1 MPAWCFRNGTARG
14 ANRELRRRTMNNRH
28 EIKTTFIE
36 LIQPFIREANA
47 AGNITDE
54 TRLIEDLKVN
64 SARLVDII
72 LETEDRFGIAIDDYS
87 ADGMRTVGDAVNV
100 IMAKRTVAA

>member
-1 MPAWCFRNGTARG
+1 MNTRND
-14 ANRELRRRTMNNRH
+14 
-28 EIKTTFIE
+28 IKTTFID
-36 LIQPFIREANA
+36 LIQPFVREATA
-47 AGNITDE
+47 AGNINDD

-100 IMAKRTVAA
+100 ILAKRAAAA

>member
-1 MPAWCFRNGTARG
+1 
-14 ANRELRRRTMNNRH
+14 MNNKN
-28 EIKTTFIE
+28 EIQSTFIE
-36 LIQPFIREANA
+36 LIQPFVREAA
-47 AGNITDE
+47 AGHITDE

-72 LETEDRFGIAIDDYS
+72 LETEDKFGIAIDDYS

-100 IMAKRTVAA
+100 IMAKRAVAA

>member
-1 MPAWCFRNGTARG
+1 
-14 ANRELRRRTMNNRH
+14 MNNRN

-36 LIQPFIREANA
+36 LIQPFVREASA
-47 AGNITDE
+47 VESITDE

-72 LETEDRFGIAIDDYS
+72 LETEDKFGIAIDDYS
-87 ADGMRTVGDAVNV
+87 ADAMRTVGDAVNV
-100 IMAKRTVAA
+100 ILAKRAAAA

>member
-1 MPAWCFRNGTARG
+1 
-14 ANRELRRRTMNNRH
+14 MNKH

-36 LIQPFIREANA
+36 LIQPFVRGSETAS
-47 AGNITDE
+47 ITDE

-87 ADGMRTVGDAVNV
+87 ADGMRTIGDAVNV
-100 IMAKRTVAA
+100 IAAKRAAAAA

>member
-1 MPAWCFRNGTARG
+1 MNTRN
-14 ANRELRRRTMNNRH
+14 
-28 EIKTTFIE
+28 EIKTTFIN
-36 LIQPFIREANA
+36 LIQPFVREATA
-47 AGNITDE
+47 AGNITDD

-100 IMAKRTVAA
+100 IMSKTAAAA

>member
-1 MPAWCFRNGTARG
+1 MNTRN
-14 ANRELRRRTMNNRH
+14 
-28 EIKTTFIE
+28 EITTTFIN
-36 LIQPFIREANA
+36 LIQPFVREATA
-47 AGNITDE
+47 AGNITDD

-100 IMAKRTVAA
+100 IMSKTAAAA

>member
-1 MPAWCFRNGTARG
+1 MNTRN
-14 ANRELRRRTMNNRH
+14 

-36 LIQPFIREANA
+36 LIQPFVREAPA

-72 LETEDRFGIAIDDYS
+72 LETEDKFGIAIDDYS
-87 ADGMRTVGDAVNV
+87 ADGMRTVGDAVSV
-100 IMAKRTVAA
+100 IMSKRAAAA

>member
-1 MPAWCFRNGTARG
+1 
-14 ANRELRRRTMNNRH
+14 MNDRH

-36 LIQPFIREANA
+36 LIHPFVREASA
-47 AGNITDE
+47 AENITDE
-54 TRLIEDLKVN
+54 TRLVEDLKVN

-72 LETEDRFGIAIDDYS
+72 LETEDKFGIAIDDYS

-100 IMAKRTVAA
+100 ILAKRAAAA

>member
-1 MPAWCFRNGTARG
+1 
-14 ANRELRRRTMNNRH
+14 MNNRQ
-28 EIKTTFIE
+28 EVKATFIQ
-36 LIQPFIREANA
+36 LIQPFVRDAQTATIN
-47 AGNITDE
+47 DE

-72 LETEDRFGIAIDDYS
+72 LETEDKFGIAIDDYS

-100 IMAKRTVAA
+100 ILAKRAAVN

>member
-1 MPAWCFRNGTARG
+1 MNTRN
-14 ANRELRRRTMNNRH
+14 

-36 LIQPFIREANA
+36 LIQPFVREAPA

-54 TRLIEDLKVN
+54 TRLIEYLKVN

-72 LETEDRFGIAIDDYS
+72 LETEDKFGIAIDDYS
-87 ADGMRTVGDAVNV
+87 ADGMRTVGDAVSV
-100 IMAKRTVAA
+100 IMSKRAAAA

>member
-1 MPAWCFRNGTARG
+1 
-14 ANRELRRRTMNNRH
+14 MNNRN
-28 EIKTTFIE
+28 EIKTTFIN
-36 LIQPFIREANA
+36 LIQPFVREGA
-47 AGNITDE
+47 ADGNITDE

-72 LETEDRFGIAIDDYS
+72 LETEDKFGIAIDDYS

-100 IMAKRTVAA
+100 IMMKRAAAA

>member
-1 MPAWCFRNGTARG
+1 MEWRAARI
-14 ANRELRRRTMNNRH
+14 RELIGENTMNTRS

-36 LIQPFIREANA
+36 LIQPFVREASA
-47 AGNITDE
+47 AESITDE

-72 LETEDRFGIAIDDYS
+72 LETEDKFGIAIDDYS

-100 IMAKRTVAA
+100 ILAKRAAAA

>member
-1 MPAWCFRNGTARG
+1 
-14 ANRELRRRTMNNRH
+14 MNNRN

-36 LIQPFIREANA
+36 LIQPFVRERGATV
-47 AGNITDE
+47 NITDE

-72 LETEDRFGIAIDDYS
+72 LETEDKFGIAIDDYS

-100 IMAKRTVAA
+100 ILAKRAAAA

>member
-1 MPAWCFRNGTARG
+1 
-14 ANRELRRRTMNNRH
+14 MNNRN

-36 LIQPFIREANA
+36 LIQPFVREATA

-72 LETEDRFGIAIDDYS
+72 LETEDKFGIAIDDYS

-100 IMAKRTVAA
+100 ILAKRAAAA

>member
-1 MPAWCFRNGTARG
+1 
-14 ANRELRRRTMNNRH
+14 MNNRQ

-36 LIQPFIREANA
+36 LIQPFVREVA

-54 TRLIEDLKVN
+54 TRLIEDLRIN

-72 LETEDRFGIAIDDYS
+72 LETEDKFGIAIDDYS

-100 IMAKRTVAA
+100 IMAKRAVAA